1 MGPPDVIKEVGA
13 PVQDISPDATHRAAG
28 LLGNART
35 FRRDPLGLLI
45 AAHADGAPVVR
56 IPLVGSRSLYSLA
69 HPDAVRRALIENRE
83 NYVKG
88 KSWAW
93 LRRAVGVGL
102 LTADGEESRWRR
114 VSIGPAFSRAQIEA
128 RAPLIV
134 EAVEETARGWEKRI
148 GGTVDVYREMSDLT
162 LRIIGQVLFSVDL
175 TRPEYAELR
184 RVFLEAPETIR
195 DLIGSLS
202 QFLPAA
208 VPTAANRA
216 IRRQRRILDAELDR
230 MLDRRGNGAGQAED
244 DLVARML
251 RLRNGNEPT
260 AASRTYIT
268 REEIREEIIVLI
280 GAGHETTASLLASTW
295 VLLARNP
302 AVDRRLGE
310 ELAALPRRRDGSGEE
325 LACVDRVLEETL
337 RFMPPG
343 WGIFREAVAADT
355 AMGMPIPA
363 GSFVVI
369 SPYVIG
375 RDERW
380 CEGADRFDPNRPED
394 GSTPA
399 LLRHLAFGAGPRA
412 CIGKLLADIESRI
425 ALALLARRF
434 RLELMPGR
442 PVEYMTSVTLRPRD
456 GTLMRV
462 VAR

>member
-1 MGPPDVIKEVGA
+1 VIKDA
-13 PVQDISPDATHRAAG
+13 DATAADTSLG
-28 LLGNART
+28 ATYQAGGVLGNARG

-45 AAHADGAPVVR
+45 AAHGNGTAVAR
-56 IPLVGSRSLYSLA
+56 IPLVGSRALYSLA
-69 HPDAVRRALIENRE
+69 HPDAVRQALIENRE

-114 VSIGPAFSRAQIEA
+114 VSIGPSFGRAQIEA
-128 RAPLIV
+128 RSPLIV
-134 EAVEETARGWEKRI
+134 EAVEETARGWEQRVGETI
-148 GGTVDVYREMSDLT
+148 DVYREMSDLT
-162 LRIIGQVLFSVDL
+162 LRIIGHVLFSVDL
-175 TRPEYAELR
+175 TSPEHAELR

-195 DLIGSLS
+195 DLIGSVS

-216 IRRQRRILDAELDR
+216 IRRQRRVLDAELDR
-230 MLDRRGNGAGQAED
+230 MLDRRANGAREAED

-251 RLRNGNEPT
+251 RLRDGSEPT
-260 AASRTYIT
+260 GASRTYRT

-295 VLLARNP
+295 ILLARNP
-302 AVDRRLGE
+302 EVDRRLGE
-310 ELAALPRRRDGSGEE
+310 ELVVLPPQRAGSGAE

-343 WGIFREAVAADT
+343 WGIFREAAADDT
-355 AMGMPIPA
+355 VMGVPIPG

-380 CEGADRFDPNRPED
+380 FDGADRFDPNRPAD
-394 GSTPA
+394 GSTPT

-434 RLELMPGR
+434 RLELVPEY

-456 GTLMRV
+456 GTVMRV
-462 VAR
+462 ATR

>member
-1 MGPPDVIKEVGA
+1 MIKEAGA
-13 PVQDISPDATHRAAG
+13 TAADTSRQATYRIAG
-28 LLGNART
+28 VLGNARA

-45 AAHADGAPVVR
+45 AAHANGAPVAR
-56 IPLVGSRSLYSLA
+56 IPLVGSRALYSLA
-69 HPDAVRRALIENRE
+69 HPEAVRRALIENRE
-83 NYVKG
+83 NYAKG

-114 VSIGPAFSRAQIEA
+114 VSIGPSFGRAQIEA
-128 RAPLIV
+128 GSPLIV
-134 EAVEETARGWEKRI
+134 EAVEETARDWEGRLGETI
-148 GGTVDVYREMSDLT
+148 DVYREMSDLT
-162 LRIIGQVLFSVDL
+162 LRIIGHVLFSVDL
-175 TRPEYAELR
+175 TRPEYVELR

-195 DLIGSLS
+195 DLIGSVS

-230 MLDRRGNGAGQAED
+230 MLDRRGNGAEQVED

-251 RLRNGNEPT
+251 RLYDGSEST
-260 AASRTYIT
+260 SASRTYRT

-295 VLLARNP
+295 ILLARNP
-302 AVDRRLGE
+302 EIDRRLGE
-310 ELAALPRRRDGSGEE
+310 ELASLPPARAGSGAE

-343 WGIFREAVAADT
+343 WGIFREAVADDT
-355 AMGMPIPA
+355 VLGVPIPG

-375 RDERW
+375 RDKRW
-380 CEGADRFDPNRPED
+380 FETADRFDPGRPED
-394 GSTPA
+394 GSTPT

-434 RLELMPGR
+434 RLELVPGH

>member
-1 MGPPDVIKEVGA
+1 VIKDAGA
-13 PVQDISPDATHRAAG
+13 IAADISGETTFRARG
-28 LLGNART
+28 LLGNARA

-45 AAHADGAPVVR
+45 AAHADGAPVAR
-56 IPLVGSRSLYSLA
+56 IPLVGSRALYSLA

-88 KSWAW
+88 RSWAW

-114 VSIGPAFSRAQIEA
+114 VSIGPSFGRAQIEA
-128 RAPLIV
+128 RSPLIV
-134 EAVEETARGWEKRI
+134 EAVEETARGWEERVGETI
-148 GGTVDVYREMSDLT
+148 DVYREMSDLT
-162 LRIIGQVLFSVDL
+162 LRIIGHVLFSVDL

-216 IRRQRRILDAELDR
+216 IRRQRRVLDAELDR
-230 MLDRRGNGAGQAED
+230 MLDRRGDGAGQVED

-251 RLRNGNEPT
+251 RLRDGSEAT
-260 AASRTYIT
+260 AASRTYRT

-295 VLLARNP
+295 ILLARNP
-302 AVDRRLGE
+302 EIDRRLGE
-310 ELAALPRRRDGSGEE
+310 ELAALPPGRAGSGEE
-325 LACVDRVLEETL
+325 LACVDRVLAETL

-343 WGIFREAVAADT
+343 WGIFREAAAADT
-355 AMGMPIPA
+355 VMGVRVPG

-380 CEGADRFDPNRPED
+380 FEAADRFDPGRRED
-394 GSTPA
+394 GSIPT

-425 ALALLARRF
+425 AMALLAQRF
-434 RLELMPGR
+434 HLELLPEH